1 MKPKNLKMKNDLC
14 DSFSDKTSTSG
25 GGCALVS
32 TTEVSCMLLQ
42 VERLRDMIQRT
53 ILAQHQYKLVDILSA
68 NDINLSVSYLEKIYK
83 NLDMIE
89 AGLQCGSSSKT
100 VLELRY
106 EIKMAMS
113 ELSSV
118 FRNYGTQ
125 SISDLLEVTIGSEFI
140 KYASASASGTALA
153 TDWDSKKYEVLKVYF
168 HPIYFKV
175 LPWKNDK
182 KSATS
187 DKLIQKNRIVE
198 DFLIVEKS
206 LNLDCFDLARTNKNF
221 TSRVFGIKVAVHNYS
236 EQKTLIINGL
246 VDNVLLDCISCEYVT
261 SRISHLWK
269 NAPNDPEFMAE
280 SFTKYIKSLSLK
292 DILVFSNEELY
303 SKYIS
308 NVNAVQLIKQKQT
321 SQLVKEFINTDLF
334 SQRTMLIQ
342 LLLKSNENE
351 YKYLSYLLYDML
363 SNEINPQV
371 DSNEQ
376 TVLFNSLPWNMKYYF
391 KDAMKQTVS
400 YTNAISK
407 YDSGSI
413 PLEQQICLLKTTD
426 AVKDKAM
433 IKLREIKSKSD
444 DTTTKARQYLEG
456 LLKIPFGTYSREK
469 ILDEI
474 SVVKEI
480 YMRMCSC
487 IHGEKEKME
496 KVEKVTILEIK
507 NNCINL
513 LY

>member
-14 DSFSDKTSTSG
+14 DSFSDKTSISG
-25 GGCALVS
+25 SGALVA

-42 VERLRDMIQRT
+42 VERLKEMIQRT
-53 ILAQHQYKLVDILSA
+53 ILAQHQYKIVDILSA
-68 NDINLSVSYLEKIYK
+68 NDINLSVNYLEKIYK

-89 AGLQCGSSSKT
+89 AGLHCGSSKT

-106 EIKMAMS
+106 EIKMVMS

-140 KYASASASGTALA
+140 KNASSASSAALV
-153 TDWDSKKYEVLKVYF
+153 TDWDSKKYEVLKMYF

-187 DKLIQKNRIVE
+187 EKLIQKNRIVE

-261 SRISHLWK
+261 NRISHLWK
-269 NAPNDPEFMAE
+269 NVPNDPEFMAE

-292 DILVFSNEELY
+292 DILVF
-303 SKYIS
+303 
-308 NVNAVQLIKQKQT
+308 
-321 SQLVKEFINTDLF
+321 
-334 SQRTMLIQ
+334 
-342 LLLKSNENE
+342 
-351 YKYLSYLLYDML
+351 
-363 SNEINPQV
+363 
-371 DSNEQ
+371 
-376 TVLFNSLPWNMKYYF
+376 
-391 KDAMKQTVS
+391 
-400 YTNAISK
+400 
-407 YDSGSI
+407 
-413 PLEQQICLLKTTD
+413 
-426 AVKDKAM
+426 
-433 IKLREIKSKSD
+433 
-444 DTTTKARQYLEG
+444 
-456 LLKIPFGTYSREK
+456 
-469 ILDEI
+469 
-474 SVVKEI
+474 
-480 YMRMCSC
+480 
-487 IHGEKEKME
+487 
-496 KVEKVTILEIK
+496 
-507 NNCINL
+507 
-513 LY
+513 